1 MRLPPLT
8 CRPTRLALLT
18 GLLLSPLLAPA
29 AEGMWTLDNPPTA
42 RMRQE
47 LGFSPDAAWL
57 AKAMRGSARLAG
69 GCSGSFVSP
78 EGLVLTNHHCVAECV
93 EQLSSAGKD
102 HMKNGF
108 LARTR
113 DEEQVC
119 PAMEVNRLEAITD
132 VTEQVKAATRGREG
146 EDFTK
151 AFNAIRA
158 QLTAACVGTDSKTQ
172 RCDLVDLYHGGQY
185 KLYRYHRFQDV
196 RLAFAPEQAIAFFG
210 GDPDNFNFPRY
221 DLDMGLLRVYE
232 NGRPAVVKDF
242 FPVNTQGPSAGE
254 AVFVTGHPGSTQRTL
269 TVAQLEQ
276 LRAWRLPQSLVE
288 LSEYRGRLAQYR
300 TQGEEQARTANAEL
314 FYVENDIKVLK
325 GQLDAL
331 NEPALLAAKRADE
344 ARLRAFVARQPA
356 QKQVLGAWDAI
367 ATALQKHRS
376 FRTAYNQLEG
386 GQAFNSQLF
395 GIARTLVRGAAER
408 SKPDAERL
416 PEFAEAG
423 LPAVEAQLF
432 SPAPVYPAFEKFK
445 LTFSLE
451 KMREHLGA
459 DAPLVKQVLGKDSPE
474 QLASRLIDGSQ
485 LADVAQ
491 RKALWEGGMAAV
503 RQSQD
508 PFIRLALSLD
518 EQARSLRQ
526 RYEREVQSVIQKNSE
541 LVAQARF
548 AMTGPKVYPDATFTL
563 RLSYGKVQ
571 GWQEGDAQVPPFTT
585 LGGTYERA
593 TGAEPFALP
602 ASWLAAKDRLDLAK
616 PFNLVSD
623 NDIIGGNSGSPMLN
637 ARGELVG
644 LVFDGN
650 IHSIGGAYW
659 FEAPRNR
666 TVAVNAAAIAEAMD
680 KIYGAQTLLKEM
692 RGR

>member
-1 MRLPPLT
+1 MRLPALP

-18 GLLLSPLLAPA
+18 GLLLSPVLATA

-47 LGFSPDAAWL
+47 LGFTPDAAWL

-69 GCSGSFVSP
+69 GCSGSFVSA

-102 HMKNGF
+102 FMKNGF
-108 LARTR
+108 LAQTR
-113 DEEQVC
+113 AEEQTC

-132 VTEQVKAATRGREG
+132 VTDKVKAATRGREG
-146 EDFTK
+146 EAFTK
-151 AFNAIRA
+151 AFNAIKA
-158 QLTAACVGTDSKTQ
+158 TLTADCVGSDSKTQ

-196 RLAFAPEQAIAFFG
+196 RLAFAPEQSIAFFG

-232 NGRPAVVKDF
+232 NGQPAAVKDF
-242 FPVNTQGPSAGE
+242 FPVYTQGPAAGE

-276 LRAWRLPQSLVE
+276 LRARRLPETL
-288 LSEYRGRLAQYR
+288 LDMAEYRGRLAQYR
-300 TQGEEQARTANAEL
+300 SQGEEQARTANAEL
-314 FYVENDIKVLK
+314 FYVENGFKVLK

-331 NEPALLAAKRADE
+331 NEPALLAAKRAEE
-344 ARLRAFVARQPA
+344 AKLRAFVAGKPA
-356 QKQVLGAWDAI
+356 LKQATGAWDAI
-367 ATALQKHRS
+367 ATALANYRS
-376 FRTAYNQLEG
+376 YRTLNNQLEG
-386 GQAFNSQLF
+386 AHAFNSQLF
-395 GIARTLVRGAAER
+395 HIARALVRGAAER
-408 SKPDAERL
+408 VKPNAERL

-432 SPAPVYPAFEKFK
+432 SPAPIYPAFEKLK
-445 LTFSLE
+445 LAYSLE

-459 DAPLVKQVLGKDSPE
+459 DAPLVHQVLGKDSPE
-474 QLASRLIDGSQ
+474 QVASRLIDGSG

-491 RKALWEGGMAAV
+491 RKALWEGGMEAI

-508 PFIRLALSLD
+508 PFIRLALALD
-518 EQARSLRQ
+518 PQARALRQ
-526 RYEREVQSVIQKNSE
+526 RYEREVESVVQKNSE
-541 LVAQARF
+541 LIAQARF

-563 RLSYGKVQ
+563 RLSYGKVE
-571 GWQEGDAQVPPFTT
+571 GWKEGDAQVPPFTT
-585 LGGTYERA
+585 LGGTYQRA

-602 ASWLAAKDRLDLAK
+602 ASWLAAKDKLDLAK
-616 PFNLVSD
+616 PFNLVST

-659 FEAPRNR
+659 FEAERNR
-666 TVAVNAAAIAEAMD
+666 TVAVNAAAIVEAMD
-680 KIYGAQTLLKEM
+680 KVYGARSLLKELT
-692 RGR
+692 GR

>member
-1 MRLPPLT
+1 MRLPKPS
-8 CRPTRLALLT
+8 CRPTHLALVT
-18 GLLLSPLLAPA
+18 SLLLSPLLAQA

-42 RMRQE
+42 LMRQQ
-47 LGFSPDAAWL
+47 LGFAPDAAWL
-57 AKAMRGSARLAG
+57 GKAMRGSARLAG

-78 EGLVLTNHHCVAECV
+78 QGLVLTNHHCVAECV
-93 EQLSSAGKD
+93 EQLSSADKD
-102 HMKNGF
+102 FMKNGF

-113 DEEQVC
+113 DEEKAC

-132 VTEQVKAATRGREG
+132 VTDQVKAATRGREG
-146 EDFTK
+146 EAFTK

-158 QLTAACVGTDSKTQ
+158 QLTASCVGADSKTQ

-196 RLAFAPEQAIAFFG
+196 RLAFAPEQSIAFFG

-232 NGRPAVVKDF
+232 NGQPAAVKDF
-242 FPVNTQGPSAGE
+242 FPVNTQGPAAGE

-276 LRAWRLPQSLVE
+276 LRAQRLPETLVDM
-288 LSEYRGRLAQYR
+288 SEYRGRLAQYR
-300 TQGEEQARTANAEL
+300 TQGEEQARMANAEL
-314 FYVENDIKVLK
+314 FYVENGIKVLR
-325 GQLDAL
+325 GQLAAL
-331 NEPALLAAKRADE
+331 NEASLMAAKRADE

-356 QKQVLGAWDAI
+356 LTPSAGAWDAI
-367 ATALQKHRS
+367 AQALQNYRS
-376 FRTAYNQLEG
+376 YRTLNNQLEG
-386 GQAFNSQLF
+386 GRAFNSQLF

-408 SKPDAERL
+408 SKPDADRL

-445 LTFSLE
+445 LSYSLE

-459 DAPLVKQVLGKDSPE
+459 DAPVVKQVLGKDSPE
-474 QLASRLIDGSQ
+474 QLAARLVDGSQ
-485 LADVAQ
+485 LADIAQ

-508 PFIRLALSLD
+508 PFIRLALAVD
-518 EQARSLRQ
+518 EQSRALRQ
-526 RYEREVQSVIQKNSE
+526 RYEREVESVIQKNSE
-541 LVAQARF
+541 RVAQARF

-563 RLSYGKVQ
+563 RLSYGKVE
-571 GWQEGDAQVPPFTT
+571 GWKEGDTQVPPFTT

-602 ASWLAAKDRLDLAK
+602 ASWLAARDKLDQTK
-616 PFNLVSD
+616 PFNLVST

-659 FEAPRNR
+659 FETARNR

-680 KIYGAQTLLKEM
+680 KIYGAGTLLKEM
-692 RGR
+692 QGR